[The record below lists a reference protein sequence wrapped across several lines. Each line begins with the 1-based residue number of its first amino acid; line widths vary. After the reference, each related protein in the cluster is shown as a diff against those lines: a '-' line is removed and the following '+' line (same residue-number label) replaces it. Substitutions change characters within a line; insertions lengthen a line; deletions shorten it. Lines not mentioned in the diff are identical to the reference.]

1 MRQEAQ
7 NIGEINAA
15 LYIDKLILDVSKELR
30 HAERRLIELESI
42 NYDIVQITDWQEDL
56 YHKYKKKLGW

>member
-7 NIGEINAA
+7 DIGEIAAA
-15 LYIDKLILDVSKELR
+15 LYIDELILDVSKELR

-42 NYDIVQITDWQEDL
+42 NYDIVQITDW
-56 YHKYKKKLGW
+56 